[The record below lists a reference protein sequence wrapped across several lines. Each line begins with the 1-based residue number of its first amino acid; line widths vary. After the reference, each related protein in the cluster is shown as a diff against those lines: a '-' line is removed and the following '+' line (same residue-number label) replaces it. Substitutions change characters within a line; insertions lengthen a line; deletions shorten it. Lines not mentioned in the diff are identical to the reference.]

1 MYITLTG
8 NEDGEPVSLA
18 KTLSVRTSAE
28 LEMTLCELTY
38 YHRWYNISSAHE
50 NNKVVKEGHVTRIAD
65 GYYNVC
71 ELNEDVFEPLGAEF
85 LLFTPNGL
93 LQMSARK
100 RLVLNRGLA
109 KLLGFARDEFEPGKT
124 YSVDKPHRLTIRRVI
139 CVHLAEISTSDNL
152 HNGRPSTLLRSVPVE
167 NEKCGGGRTGTFPIL
182 QYKRLESGAIPQLT
196 LMVLDVSGKQL
207 SFDYLSATLHIR
219 NG

>member
-8 NEDGEPVSLA
+8 IQNGEPASLA
-18 KTLSVRTSAE
+18 RNLSARARVE
-28 LEMTLCELTY
+28 
-38 YHRWYNISSAHE
+38 RWYNISSTHE
-50 NNKVVKEGHVTRIAD
+50 NNVVNEVHVTRITD

-71 ELNEDVFEPLGAEF
+71 ELNEDAFKPFFGAELH
-85 LLFTPNGL
+85 LLTPNGR

-124 YSVDKPHRLTIRRVI
+124 YIADKPHRLVI
-139 CVHLAEISTSDNL
+139 HREICLHLAEITISDNL
-152 HNGRPSTLLRSVPVE
+152 HNGRPSTLLISVPVE
-167 NEKCGGGRTGTFPIL
+167 KVWGRQDENIPYL
-182 QYKRLESGAIPQLT
+182 AVKKVSSGAIPQLT
-196 LMVLDVSGKQL
+196 LMILDVSGKQL
-207 SFDYLSATLHIR
+207 NFDYLISTLHIR